1 MAKKNYVVK
10 RSGTYGKRGA
20 VVELD
25 LGDDG
30 LSDRQ
35 KIMLEEY
42 KKPVVK
48 VDNSKELEKVTA
60 ELTKTK
66 AKLEQVTADL
76 VKATAKK

>member
-10 RSGTYGKRGA
+10 RAGTYGKQGA

-25 LGDDG
+25 LGKDG

-42 KKPVVK
+42 KKPVVM
-48 VDNSKELEKVTA
+48 VDNSKELKKVTAELADIKAQLEKVTA
-60 ELTKTK
+60 ELLKSK
-66 AKLEQVTADL
+66 
-76 VKATAKK
+76 VK